1 MVITEVGIVFFGQRI
16 VDSVIREVDRMTID
30 RVSWDSFW
38 VRRVALGG
46 PSASEGMIYVS

>member
-1 MVITEVGIVFFGQRI
+1 
-16 VDSVIREVDRMTID
+16 MTID

-46 PSASEGMIYVS
+46 PSASEGMIYVSLDTRDNTLR